1 MKKGNGLFGS
11 AEQTGSIGVVTL
23 NMARLGYMFKNDKEN
38 LYKTIKDICS
48 VAKDALEVKR
58 KFLTERLEAGFYPF
72 TKRWIGTYRNFFST
86 IGVNG
91 INEMIKNYTDG
102 KEDITTEFGQDFAED
117 ALNYIRDLMVDFQK
131 ETGHLYNLEATPAEG
146 ATTRFARADKNSIQI
161 LFKLVQRNLLTILTH
176 LNYLLAILMISLLP
190 WICKRSC
197 RLNTRVV
204 QFFIF
209 ICHRKYLQVV
219 CVKRL

>member
-1 MKKGNGLFGS
+1 
-11 AEQTGSIGVVTL
+11 
-23 NMARLGYMFKNDKEN
+23 
-38 LYKTIKDICS
+38 
-48 VAKDALEVKR
+48 
-58 KFLTERLEAGFYPF
+58 
-72 TKRWIGTYRNFFST
+72 
-86 IGVNG
+86 
-91 INEMIKNYTDG
+91 MIKNYTDG

-131 ETGHLYNLEATPAEG
+131 ETGHLYNLEATPA
-146 ATTRFARADKNSIQI
+146 D
-161 LFKLVQRNLLTILTH
+161 